1 MMYAGRRIGW
11 IRGPLLALLA
21 CTGCAVNIEKF
32 APDEG
37 AIARFDRMTTIEAIK
52 EVNEQLN
59 KAQQSRLEFYA
70 PEHYDLAAKA
80 LAQAREFLA
89 TNSPR
94 ETVVQKVA
102 LAEAVLNSADTVA
115 RSMKVAMGPE
125 LEIKDRLDA
134 LNAPK
139 VFGREYGSLVER
151 LGQIIRK
158 LENGQNSDAK
168 RSRENLIPD
177 LQALE
182 ARAVVYNALH
192 EAEETIKR
200 VSYRGGEKLAPITFK
215 EATEVLRQADEYI
228 RANIQN
234 RAAIEQ
240 ISHEALFA
248 AKRALH
254 VTEEVASLGGK
265 VNLSLEQIVLDEEY
279 RLFRVARAISAEDVR
294 NHPLEVQSELLAKNA
309 KELADKT
316 QNQEALVNA
325 LRDALGNAKESATQV
340 GELDIELNQLRRER
354 NAWMAKE
361 ALFQAQIGELR
372 TRLTQATPLPTTT
385 ALTPDKP
392 TEVMAVSLPLPPKAI
407 MAASPTHVKVA
418 GPTIDEPQ
426 RPVAAHVEEEQAHR
440 ANDVDISIVE
450 RATVNNVE
458 VEVAEPQH
466 VDAATAETESDSAS
480 TAAEVASTL
489 DLPLNSSTSNAPL
502 SLEHVIQQQNAVAGN
517 E

>member
-11 IRGPLLALLA
+11 IYGPLLALLA

-52 EVNEQLN
+52 EVNEQLS

-70 PEHYDLAAKA
+70 PDHYDLAAKA

-94 ETVVQKVA
+94 ETIVQKVA
-102 LAEAVLNSADTVA
+102 LAEAVLNSGDTVA
-115 RSMKVAMGPE
+115 RSMKVALGPE

-151 LGQIIRK
+151 LGQIIRNV
-158 LENGQNSDAK
+158 ENGQNSDAK

-192 EAEETIKR
+192 ESEETIKR

-215 EATEVLRQADEYI
+215 EATEVLRQADEFI

-240 ISHEALFA
+240 ISSEALFA
-248 AKRALH
+248 AKRALY

-316 QNQEALVNA
+316 QNQETLVSA

-340 GELDIELNQLRRER
+340 GELDAELNQLRRER

-385 ALTPDKP
+385 ALAPEKP

-407 MAASPTHVKVA
+407 MAASLPPIKA
-418 GPTIDEPQ
+418 SPAIDDPQ
-426 RPVAAHVEEEQAHR
+426 HAVAAHVEKEQTQHA
-440 ANDVDISIVE
+440 ADVDISIV
-450 RATVNNVE
+450 RQAKVNN
-458 VEVAEPQH
+458 
-466 VDAATAETESDSAS
+466 VDAATAETEIDAKS
-480 TAAEVASTL
+480 TAPDVASTL
-489 DLPLNSSTSNAPL
+489 DLPLNSSTSNAPP
-502 SLEHVIQQQNAVAGN
+502 SHEPGIQQQNAVAGN